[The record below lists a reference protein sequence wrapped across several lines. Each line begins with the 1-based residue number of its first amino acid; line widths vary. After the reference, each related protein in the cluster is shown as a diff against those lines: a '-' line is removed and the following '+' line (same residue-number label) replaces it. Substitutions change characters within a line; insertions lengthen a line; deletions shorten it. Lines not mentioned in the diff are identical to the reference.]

1 MAKRTL
7 RPKHQDEIREKI
19 QVSQLINRVQDYAL
33 GKLDDTQVSSN
44 RLNAIKLLLAKTLP
58 DLSSVEMTGK
68 DGKDLPAP
76 ILGYVQSNN
85 SITENNSTE

>member
-68 DGKDLPAP
+68 DGKDLAP
-76 ILGYVQSNN
+76 LT
-85 SITENNSTE
+85 ITIVKDEWIKN